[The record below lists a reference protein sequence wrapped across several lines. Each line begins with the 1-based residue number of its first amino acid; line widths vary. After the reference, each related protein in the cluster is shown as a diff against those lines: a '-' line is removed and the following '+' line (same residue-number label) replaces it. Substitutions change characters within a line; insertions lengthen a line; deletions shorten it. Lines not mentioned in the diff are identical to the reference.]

1 MGISDQFRNLILSE
15 IDFALKKM
23 NTSTSAAE
31 KLYYFSG
38 IQGVIQR
45 TFNIEYDSDLIFSHF
60 ILRSTYEVFSNRAK
74 AIQQGADPTI
84 PLGKK
89 HFDKL
94 SSITKELAMRIKKK
108 QDINDTLKKYI
119 VLSYSLTGNGY
130 YLQEKGLL
138 KI

>member
-1 MGISDQFRNLILSE
+1 MDISDQFRSLIVSE
-15 IDFALKKM
+15 INFAIKKM
-23 NTSTSAAE
+23 NSSGVAGE

-38 IQGVIQR
+38 IPGVIQR
-45 TFNIEYDSDLIFSHF
+45 TFNIEYDPDLVYAHI
-60 ILRSTYEVFSNRAK
+60 ILRSTHEVFSSRVA
-74 AIQQGADPTI
+74 AIQQGGDTII

-94 SSITKELAMRIKKK
+94 SSITKELSVRIEKN
-108 QDINDTLKKYI
+108 QDIDNTLKKYVI
-119 VLSYSLTGNGY
+119 LSYSLTGNGY